1 MALMDE
7 SGNGMVMPVAPMY
20 GGNNGNGF
28 GGFGG
33 DGW

>member
-1 MALMDE
+1 MSLTTE
-7 SGNGMVMPVAPMY
+7 GMTPADLAAVM
-20 GGNNGNGF
+20 GTNNGF

>member
-1 MALMDE
+1 MSL
-7 SGNGMVMPVAPMY
+7 SNGSNELVMPVAPMY
-20 GGNNGNGF
+20 GGGYGNGL